1 MAAAT
6 AGLGKLELA
15 LRREGEERNLGGDG
29 VFPILAELVEVMV
42 EAGEHFPGLF
52 IGGTVRRDIFSGAPR
67 ILLPAHAFK
76 SKAGAHSATLSAAWL
91 RKSSGQGN
99 SMAVAMVERSGT
111 TAWRW
116 G

>member
-1 MAAAT
+1 
-6 AGLGKLELA
+6 
-15 LRREGEERNLGGDG
+15 
-29 VFPILAELVEVMV
+29 VVVV
-42 EAGEHFPGLF
+42 EARELGADLF
-52 IGGTVRRDIFSGAPR
+52 IGGEGRFAGDTVRRDIFSSVPR